1 MNKVYRVIFNVKKG
15 CYTVVSEIAK
25 RTGKSGGVLKSYTV
39 AVSTLAV
46 LISLGGIASVDAAN
60 YVNISGTE
68 GSISASASKG
78 MFGGSKE
85 FNFNSEGISVTGTD
99 YASSTKKN
107 TIIQDGKIRT
117 SDAKYASEHYTEI
130 DGGSVRTENLK
141 VVPTIKDS
149 LEFKQGGLVVRSE
162 DSRLIVSKNGIDQ
175 SVDNG
180 RGQSNSVK
188 VKQNGTV
195 FRTTDNGAIG
205 ATETVIAGET
215 IIAGDISINGEQDQ
229 STITGLTNITVDTP
243 DFATQGRA
251 ATEEQLK
258 KSADKTK
265 EELTNT
271 IEASIA
277 KSGNNIT
284 VDTDNH
290 VNLNDAVYLGGTNT
304 ATDSNIQLDGAEGA
318 VKATAKKG
326 MFSGSKTMEFTGN
339 GLSVTGTDYAG
350 STKKN
355 TVIEDGKVRTSDAK
369 YGSEHYTEIDGGS
382 VRTENL
388 KVVPTIK
395 DSLEFKQGGLVVRS
409 EDSRLIVSKN
419 GIDQSVDN
427 GRGQSNSVKVKQNGT
442 VFRTTDN
449 GATGATETVIAGETI
464 AAGDISINGEQD
476 QSTITGL
483 TNTTVDAQDF
493 ATQGRAATEEQ
504 LKKSADKTKEEL
516 TNTIEASKAKSGNNI
531 TVDADNHVNLND
543 AVYLGGT
550 NTAADSNIQLDGA
563 KGTVKATA
571 KKGMFSDSKTMEFTG
586 NGLSVTGTDYAGS
599 TKKNTVIEDGKIRTS
614 DAKYGSEH
622 YTEIDGGSVRTEN
635 LKVVPTIKDSLEFK
649 QGGLV
654 VRSEDSRLIVSKNG
668 IDQSVDNGRGQSNSV
683 KVKQTGTVFR
693 TTDNG
698 ATGATET
705 VIAGESITA
714 GDISINGEQGQST
727 ITGLTNTTV
736 DTQDFATQGRA
747 ATEEQLG
754 AVRKEMKNSGTV
766 VNQQITHIDNRVN
779 TVESKINAVQSQV
792 STLTERADKTDAR
805 IQTVEQSVSEHS
817 KQIDD
822 VTSRVDTVEKTIK
835 DTAGDV
841 RAVKNSVVA
850 VDNKVDTVASD
861 VKTVKES
868 VQSVDS
874 KVTKVDARV
883 TSVETKVGTIDTSV
897 INLSKEV
904 QANTETLTTHTTTTN
919 NRFATIESNINTL
932 DQRVG
937 SVESG
942 IASVNQRVS
951 KLDTRINKV
960 GAGAAAL
967 AALHPVSGDG
977 TKFGVAA
984 GVGIYNG
991 QKAVAIGGSYSPND
1005 MTTISV
1011 GGAVGNGENMVNA
1024 GVSLKVGAGNAMSK
1038 AQMNSQIKSLQAE
1051 NSALKAKDA
1060 VQDTQLQELRAEI
1073 AALKAS
1079 MTK

>member
-1 MNKVYRVIFNVKKG
+1 MNKVYRVVFNVKKG

-25 RTGKSGGVLKSYTV
+25 RTGKSSSALKSCTV
-39 AVSTLAV
+39 AASALAV

-68 GSISASASKG
+68 GSISASASTG
-78 MFGGSKE
+78 MYGSSKE
-85 FNFNSEGISVTGTD
+85 FNFNSEG
-99 YASSTKKN
+99 
-107 TIIQDGKIRT
+107 
-117 SDAKYASEHYTEI
+117 
-130 DGGSVRTENLK
+130 L
-141 VVPTIKDS
+141 S
-149 LEFKQGGLVVRSE
+149 L
-162 DSRLIVSKNGIDQ
+162 
-175 SVDNG
+175 
-180 RGQSNSVK
+180 
-188 VKQNGTV
+188 
-195 FRTTDNGAIG
+195 
-205 ATETVIAGET
+205 
-215 IIAGDISINGEQDQ
+215 
-229 STITGLTNITVDTP
+229 
-243 DFATQGRA
+243 
-251 ATEEQLK
+251 
-258 KSADKTK
+258 
-265 EELTNT
+265 
-271 IEASIA
+271 
-277 KSGNNIT
+277 
-284 VDTDNH
+284 
-290 VNLNDAVYLGGTNT
+290 
-304 ATDSNIQLDGAEGA
+304 
-318 VKATAKKG
+318 
-326 MFSGSKTMEFTGN
+326 
-339 GLSVTGTDYAG
+339 TGTDYAG

-427 GRGQSNSVKVKQNGT
+427 GRGQSNSVKVKQTGT
-442 VFRTTDN
+442 VFRTTEN

-464 AAGDISINGEQD
+464 AAGDISINGEQG

-504 LKKSADKTKEEL
+504 LKKSVDKTKEEL

-550 NTAADSNIQLDGA
+550 HTATDSNIQLDGT
-563 KGTVKATA
+563 KGTIKATA
-571 KKGMFSDSKTMEFTG
+571 SKGVYSGTKEVTFDG
-586 NGLSVTGTDYAGS
+586 DGLSVTGKDFMGS
-599 TKKNTVIEDGKIRTS
+599 TKKNTTIQDGKVRVS
-614 DAKYGSEH
+614 NAAYGSEH

-635 LKVVPTIKDSLEFK
+635 LKVVPTTKDSLEFK

-683 KVKQTGTVFR
+683 KVKQSGTVFR
-693 TTDNG
+693 TTENG

-705 VIAGESITA
+705 VIAGETITA
-714 GDISINGEQGQST
+714 GDIVINGEQGQST

-736 DTQDFATQGRA
+736 DTPDFATQGRA
-747 ATEEQLG
+747 ATEEQLS
-754 AVRKEMKNSGTV
+754 AVRKEMKDNGTV
-766 VNQQITHIDNRVN
+766 INQQITNIDNRVN
-779 TVESKINAVQSQV
+779 TIEK
-792 STLTERADKTDAR
+792 
-805 IQTVEQSVSEHS
+805 SVSEHS
-817 KQIDD
+817 KQIND
-822 VTSRVDTVEKTIK
+822 VTSRVDTVEKTVK

-841 RAVKNSVVA
+841 KAVKDSVAA
-850 VDNKVDTVASD
+850 VDKKVDTVASD

-868 VQSVDS
+868 VQSIDS

-883 TSVETKVGTIDTSV
+883 TSVETKVSTIDTSV
-897 INLSKEV
+897 TNLGKEV
-904 QANTETLTTHTTTTN
+904 KSNTETLTAHTAATN

-951 KLDTRINKV
+951 NLDSRINKV

-1051 NSALKAKDA
+1051 NSALKAKDVA
-1060 VQDTQLQELRAEI
+1060 QDTQLQELRAEI

>member
-25 RTGKSGGVLKSYTV
+25 RTGKSSSVLKSYTV
-39 AVSTLAV
+39 AATTLAV

-99 YASSTKKN
+99 YSGSTKKN
-107 TIIQDGKIRT
+107 TTIQDGKVRVSNAAYGSEYYTEIDGGSVRTENLKVVPTIKDSLEFKQGGLVVRSEDSRLIVSKNGIDQSVDNGSGQSNSVKVKQTGTVFRTTDNGATGATETVIAGETIAAGDISINGEQDQSTITGLTNTTVDAQDFATQGRAATEEQLKKSADKTKSELTTVIEANKAKSGYNITVDTDNHVNLNDAVYLGGTHTSTDSNIQLDGAKGTIKATASKGAYSGTKEVTFDGDGLFVTGKDFMGSTMKNTTIQDGKIRT

-188 VKQNGTV
+188 VQ
-195 FRTTDNGAIG
+195 
-205 ATETVIAGET
+205 
-215 IIAGDISINGEQDQ
+215 
-229 STITGLTNITVDTP
+229 
-243 DFATQGRA
+243 
-251 ATEEQLK
+251 
-258 KSADKTK
+258 
-265 EELTNT
+265 
-271 IEASIA
+271 
-277 KSGNNIT
+277 
-284 VDTDNH
+284 
-290 VNLNDAVYLGGTNT
+290 
-304 ATDSNIQLDGAEGA
+304 
-318 VKATAKKG
+318 
-326 MFSGSKTMEFTGN
+326 
-339 GLSVTGTDYAG
+339 
-350 STKKN
+350 
-355 TVIEDGKVRTSDAK
+355 
-369 YGSEHYTEIDGGS
+369 
-382 VRTENL
+382 
-388 KVVPTIK
+388 
-395 DSLEFKQGGLVVRS
+395 
-409 EDSRLIVSKN
+409 
-419 GIDQSVDN
+419 
-427 GRGQSNSVKVKQNGT
+427 QNGT

-464 AAGDISINGEQD
+464 AAGDI
-476 QSTITGL
+476 
-483 TNTTVDAQDF
+483 V
-493 ATQGRAATEEQ
+493 
-504 LKKSADKTKEEL
+504 
-516 TNTIEASKAKSGNNI
+516 
-531 TVDADNHVNLND
+531 
-543 AVYLGGT
+543 
-550 NTAADSNIQLDGA
+550 
-563 KGTVKATA
+563 
-571 KKGMFSDSKTMEFTG
+571 
-586 NGLSVTGTDYAGS
+586 
-599 TKKNTVIEDGKIRTS
+599 
-614 DAKYGSEH
+614 
-622 YTEIDGGSVRTEN
+622 
-635 LKVVPTIKDSLEFK
+635 
-649 QGGLV
+649 
-654 VRSEDSRLIVSKNG
+654 
-668 IDQSVDNGRGQSNSV
+668 
-683 KVKQTGTVFR
+683 
-693 TTDNG
+693 
-698 ATGATET
+698 
-705 VIAGESITA
+705 
-714 GDISINGEQGQST
+714 INGEQGQST
-727 ITGLTNTTV
+727 ITGLTNTMI
-736 DTQDFATQGRA
+736 DTPDFATQGRV
-747 ATEEQLG
+747 ATEEQLS
-754 AVRKEMKNSGTV
+754 AVRKEMMNRGTV
-766 VNQQITHIDNRVN
+766 INQQITNIDNRVN
-779 TVESKINAVQSQV
+779 TI
-792 STLTERADKTDAR
+792 
-805 IQTVEQSVSEHS
+805 EQSVSEHS
-817 KQIDD
+817 KQIND
-822 VTSRVDTVEKTIK
+822 VTSRVDTVEKTVK

-841 RAVKNSVVA
+841 KAVKDSVAA
-850 VDNKVDTVASD
+850 VDKKVDTVASD

-883 TSVETKVGTIDTSV
+883 TNVETKVCTIDTSV
-897 INLSKEV
+897 TNLGKEV
-904 QANTETLTTHTTTTN
+904 QANTETLTTHTTATN
-919 NRFATIESNINTL
+919 HRFATIESNINTL

-951 KLDTRINKV
+951 NLDSRINKV

-1038 AQMNSQIKSLQAE
+1038 AQMNSQIKYLQAE
-1051 NSALKAKDA
+1051 NSALKAKDVA
-1060 VQDTQLQELRAEI
+1060 QDTQLQELRAEI

>member
-1 MNKVYRVIFNVKKG
+1 MNKVYRVVFNVKKG

-25 RTGKSGGVLKSYTV
+25 WTGKPSGVLKSYTV
-39 AVSTLAV
+39 AASTLAV

-78 MFGGSKE
+78 MFVGSKE
-85 FNFNSEGISVTGTD
+85 FNFNSEGI
-99 YASSTKKN
+99 
-107 TIIQDGKIRT
+107 
-117 SDAKYASEHYTEI
+117 
-130 DGGSVRTENLK
+130 
-141 VVPTIKDS
+141 
-149 LEFKQGGLVVRSE
+149 
-162 DSRLIVSKNGIDQ
+162 
-175 SVDNG
+175 
-180 RGQSNSVK
+180 
-188 VKQNGTV
+188 
-195 FRTTDNGAIG
+195 
-205 ATETVIAGET
+205 
-215 IIAGDISINGEQDQ
+215 
-229 STITGLTNITVDTP
+229 
-243 DFATQGRA
+243 
-251 ATEEQLK
+251 
-258 KSADKTK
+258 
-265 EELTNT
+265 
-271 IEASIA
+271 
-277 KSGNNIT
+277 
-284 VDTDNH
+284 
-290 VNLNDAVYLGGTNT
+290 
-304 ATDSNIQLDGAEGA
+304 
-318 VKATAKKG
+318 
-326 MFSGSKTMEFTGN
+326 
-339 GLSVTGTDYAG
+339 SVTGTDYAG

-427 GRGQSNSVKVKQNGT
+427 G
-442 VFRTTDN
+442 
-449 GATGATETVIAGETI
+449 
-464 AAGDISINGEQD
+464 
-476 QSTITGL
+476 
-483 TNTTVDAQDF
+483 
-493 ATQGRAATEEQ
+493 
-504 LKKSADKTKEEL
+504 
-516 TNTIEASKAKSGNNI
+516 
-531 TVDADNHVNLND
+531 H
-543 AVYLGGT
+543 
-550 NTAADSNIQLDGA
+550 
-563 KGTVKATA
+563 
-571 KKGMFSDSKTMEFTG
+571 
-586 NGLSVTGTDYAGS
+586 
-599 TKKNTVIEDGKIRTS
+599 
-614 DAKYGSEH
+614 
-622 YTEIDGGSVRTEN
+622 
-635 LKVVPTIKDSLEFK
+635 
-649 QGGLV
+649 
-654 VRSEDSRLIVSKNG
+654 
-668 IDQSVDNGRGQSNSV
+668 GQSNSV

-705 VIAGESITA
+705 VIAGETITA
-714 GDISINGEQGQST
+714 GDIAINGEQGQST

-736 DTQDFATQGRA
+736 DAKDFATQGRA
-747 ATEEQLG
+747 ATEEQLS

-779 TVESKINAVQSQV
+779 TVESKINTVQSQV
-792 STLTERADKTDAR
+792 STLTERAGKTDAR
-805 IQTVEQSVSEHS
+805 IQTVEQ
-817 KQIDD
+817 
-822 VTSRVDTVEKTIK
+822 
-835 DTAGDV
+835 
-841 RAVKNSVVA
+841 
-850 VDNKVDTVASD
+850 
-861 VKTVKES
+861 S

-883 TSVETKVGTIDTSV
+883 TSVETKVSTIDTSV
-897 INLSKEV
+897 TNLGKEV
-904 QANTETLTTHTTTTN
+904 KSNTETLTAHTAATN
-919 NRFATIESNINTL
+919 NRFATVESNLNTL

-942 IASVNQRVS
+942 IVSVNQRVS
-951 KLDTRINKV
+951 NLDSRINKV

-1051 NSALKAKDA
+1051 NSALKAKDVA
-1060 VQDTQLQELRAEI
+1060 QDTQLQELRAEI

>member
-1 MNKVYRVIFNVKKG
+1 MNKVYRVVFNVKKG

-25 RTGKSGGVLKSYTV
+25 RTGKPSGVLKSYTV
-39 AVSTLAV
+39 AASTLAV

-78 MFGGSKE
+78 MFVGSKE

-99 YASSTKKN
+99 YT
-107 TIIQDGKIRT
+107 
-117 SDAKYASEHYTEI
+117 
-130 DGGSVRTENLK
+130 
-141 VVPTIKDS
+141 
-149 LEFKQGGLVVRSE
+149 
-162 DSRLIVSKNGIDQ
+162 
-175 SVDNG
+175 
-180 RGQSNSVK
+180 
-188 VKQNGTV
+188 
-195 FRTTDNGAIG
+195 
-205 ATETVIAGET
+205 
-215 IIAGDISINGEQDQ
+215 
-229 STITGLTNITVDTP
+229 
-243 DFATQGRA
+243 
-251 ATEEQLK
+251 
-258 KSADKTK
+258 
-265 EELTNT
+265 
-271 IEASIA
+271 
-277 KSGNNIT
+277 
-284 VDTDNH
+284 
-290 VNLNDAVYLGGTNT
+290 
-304 ATDSNIQLDGAEGA
+304 
-318 VKATAKKG
+318 
-326 MFSGSKTMEFTGN
+326 
-339 GLSVTGTDYAG
+339 G

-355 TVIEDGKVRTSDAK
+355 TVIKDGKVRTSDAK

-382 VRTENL
+382 VRTENI

-409 EDSRLIVSKN
+409 EDSRFIVSKN

-427 GRGQSNSVKVKQNGT
+427 GRGQSNSVKVKQTGT

-464 AAGDISINGEQD
+464 TAGDIVINGEQG

-493 ATQGRAATEEQ
+493 ATQSRAATEEQ

-516 TNTIEASKAKSGNNI
+516 TNTIEASKAKSGHNI

-543 AVYLGGT
+543 AVYLGST
-550 NTAADSNIQLDGA
+550 NTVTDSNIQLDGT
-563 KGTVKATA
+563 KGIVKATA
-571 KKGMFSDSKTMEFTG
+571 KKGMFSGSKTMEFTG
-586 NGLSVTGTDYAGS
+586 DGLSVTGTDYAGS
-599 TKKNTVIEDGKIRTS
+599 TKKNTTIQDSKVRVS
-614 DAKYGSEH
+614 NAAYGSEH

-705 VIAGESITA
+705 VIAGETITA

-736 DTQDFATQGRA
+736 DAPDFATQGRA
-747 ATEEQLG
+747 ATEEQLS
-754 AVRKEMKNSGTV
+754 AVRKEMKDRGTV
-766 VNQQITHIDNRVN
+766 INQQIN
-779 TVESKINAVQSQV
+779 
-792 STLTERADKTDAR
+792 
-805 IQTVEQSVSEHS
+805 
-817 KQIDD
+817 D
-822 VTSRVDTVEKTIK
+822 VTSRVDTVEKTVK

-841 RAVKNSVVA
+841 KAVKDSVA
-850 VDNKVDTVASD
+850 VVDKKVDTVASD

-874 KVTKVDARV
+874 KVSKVDA
-883 TSVETKVGTIDTSV
+883 
-897 INLSKEV
+897 
-904 QANTETLTTHTTTTN
+904 
-919 NRFATIESNINTL
+919 
-932 DQRVG
+932 RVG

-951 KLDTRINKV
+951 NLDSRINKV

-1011 GGAVGNGENMVNA
+1011 GGAVGNGENMINA
-1024 GVSLKVGAGNAMSK
+1024 GVSVKVGAGNAMSK

-1051 NSALKAKDA
+1051 NNALKAKDA
-1060 VQDTQLQELRAEI
+1060 TQDTQLQELRAEI

>member
-1 MNKVYRVIFNVKKG
+1 MNKVYRVVFNVKKG
-15 CYTVVSEIAK
+15 CYTVVSEITK
-25 RTGKSGGVLKSYTV
+25 RTGKPSGVLKSYTV
-39 AVSTLAV
+39 AASTLAV

-60 YVNISGTE
+60 YVNINSSE
-68 GSISASASKG
+68 GSISASATQG
-78 MFGGSKE
+78 IFGGSKE
-85 FNFNSEGISVTGTD
+85 FNFNSDGLSLTGTD
-99 YASSTKKN
+99 YTGSTKKN
-107 TIIQDGKIRT
+107 TVIEDGKVRT
-117 SDAKYASEHYTEI
+117 SDAKYGSEHYTEI

-141 VVPTIKDS
+141 VVPTTKDS
-149 LEFKQGGLVVRSE
+149 LDFKQGGLVVRSE

-180 RGQSNSVK
+180 RGQSNNVK
-188 VKQNGTV
+188 VKQSGTV
-195 FRTTDNGAIG
+195 FRTTENGATG

-215 IIAGDISINGEQDQ
+215 ITAGDISINGEQEQ
-229 STITGLTNITVDTP
+229 STIIGLSNTDIDAI

-258 KSADKTK
+258 KSTDKAK
-265 EELTNT
+265 AELTT
-271 IEASIA
+271 VIEANKA
-277 KSGNNIT
+277 KSGHNIT
-284 VDTDNH
+284 VDADNH

-304 ATDSNIQLDGAEGA
+304 AADSNIQLDGTKGI

-326 MFSGSKTMEFTGN
+326 MFSGSKTMEFTGD

-355 TVIEDGKVRTSDAK
+355 TTIQDGKVRVSNAA

-464 AAGDISINGEQD
+464 
-476 QSTITGL
+476 
-483 TNTTVDAQDF
+483 
-493 ATQGRAATEEQ
+493 
-504 LKKSADKTKEEL
+504 
-516 TNTIEASKAKSGNNI
+516 
-531 TVDADNHVNLND
+531 
-543 AVYLGGT
+543 
-550 NTAADSNIQLDGA
+550 
-563 KGTVKATA
+563 
-571 KKGMFSDSKTMEFTG
+571 
-586 NGLSVTGTDYAGS
+586 
-599 TKKNTVIEDGKIRTS
+599 
-614 DAKYGSEH
+614 
-622 YTEIDGGSVRTEN
+622 
-635 LKVVPTIKDSLEFK
+635 
-649 QGGLV
+649 
-654 VRSEDSRLIVSKNG
+654 
-668 IDQSVDNGRGQSNSV
+668 
-683 KVKQTGTVFR
+683 
-693 TTDNG
+693 
-698 ATGATET
+698 
-705 VIAGESITA
+705 TA

-727 ITGLTNTTV
+727 ITGLTNTTI
-736 DTQDFATQGRA
+736 DTPDFATQGRA
-747 ATEEQLG
+747 ATEEQLS
-754 AVRKEMKNSGTV
+754 AVRKEMKDRGTV
-766 VNQQITHIDNRVN
+766 INQQIN
-779 TVESKINAVQSQV
+779 
-792 STLTERADKTDAR
+792 
-805 IQTVEQSVSEHS
+805 
-817 KQIDD
+817 D
-822 VTSRVDTVEKTIK
+822 VTSRVDTVEKTVK

-841 RAVKNSVVA
+841 KAVKDSVA
-850 VDNKVDTVASD
+850 VVDKKVDTVASD

-883 TSVETKVGTIDTSV
+883 TSVETKVSTIDTSV
-897 INLSKEV
+897 TNLGKEV
-904 QANTETLTTHTTTTN
+904 KSNTETLTAHTATTN

-937 SVESG
+937 SIESG

-951 KLDTRINKV
+951 NLDSRINKV

-991 QKAVAIGGSYSPND
+991 QKAVAIGGSYNPND

-1011 GGAVGNGENMVNA
+1011 GGAVGNGENMINA
-1024 GVSLKVGAGNAMSK
+1024 GVSVKVGAGNAMSK
-1038 AQMNSQIKSLQAE
+1038 AQMNSQIRTLQAE
-1051 NSALKAKDA
+1051 NNALKAKDA
-1060 VQDTQLQELRAEI
+1060 TQDTQLQELRAEI

>member
-15 CYTVVSEIAK
+15 CYTVVSEIVK
-25 RTGKSGGVLKSYTV
+25 RTGKSGGVSKSYTV
-39 AVSTLAV
+39 AASTLAV

-117 SDAKYASEHYTEI
+117 SDAKYASEHYTDI

-188 VKQNGTV
+188 VKQTGTV
-195 FRTTDNGAIG
+195 FRTTDNGATG

-215 IIAGDISINGEQDQ
+215 ITAGDISINGEQDQ
-229 STITGLTNITVDTP
+229 STITGLTNTTVDAQ

-271 IEASIA
+271 IEASKA
-277 KSGNNIT
+277 KSGNNII
-284 VDTDNH
+284 VDADNH
-290 VNLNDAVYLGGTNT
+290 VNLNDAVYLGGTHT
-304 ATDSNIQLDGAEGA
+304 ATDSNIQLDGAKGT

-464 AAGDISINGEQD
+464 TAGDIVINGEQG

-483 TNTTVDAQDF
+483 TNTMVDAQDF

-504 LKKSADKTKEEL
+504 LS
-516 TNTIEASKAKSGNNI
+516 
-531 TVDADNHVNLND
+531 
-543 AVYLGGT
+543 
-550 NTAADSNIQLDGA
+550 
-563 KGTVKATA
+563 
-571 KKGMFSDSKTMEFTG
+571 
-586 NGLSVTGTDYAGS
+586 
-599 TKKNTVIEDGKIRTS
+599 
-614 DAKYGSEH
+614 
-622 YTEIDGGSVRTEN
+622 
-635 LKVVPTIKDSLEFK
+635 
-649 QGGLV
+649 
-654 VRSEDSRLIVSKNG
+654 
-668 IDQSVDNGRGQSNSV
+668 
-683 KVKQTGTVFR
+683 
-693 TTDNG
+693 
-698 ATGATET
+698 
-705 VIAGESITA
+705 
-714 GDISINGEQGQST
+714 
-727 ITGLTNTTV
+727 
-736 DTQDFATQGRA
+736 
-747 ATEEQLG
+747 

-766 VNQQITHIDNRVN
+766 VNQQITNIDNRVN

-822 VTSRVDTVEKTIK
+822 VTGRVDRVEKTVK

-841 RAVKNSVVA
+841 KAVKDSVAA
-850 VDNKVDTVASD
+850 VNKKVDTVASD
-861 VKTVKES
+861 VNAVKES
-868 VQSVDS
+868 VKSVDS

-883 TSVETKVGTIDTSV
+883 TNVETKVGTIDTSV
-897 INLSKEV
+897 TNLGKEV
-904 QANTETLTTHTTTTN
+904 KLNTETLTAHTAATN
-919 NRFATIESNINTL
+919 NRFATIESSINTL

-951 KLDTRINKV
+951 NLDTRINKV

-1011 GGAVGNGENMVNA
+1011 GGAVGNGENMINA

-1038 AQMNSQIKSLQAE
+1038 AQMNSQIKTLQAE
-1051 NSALKAKDA
+1051 NNALKAKDVA
-1060 VQDTQLQELRAEI
+1060 QDTQLQELRAEI
-1073 AALKAS
+1073 AALKVS

>member
-1 MNKVYRVIFNVKKG
+1 MRALGGNFQMNKVYRVIFNVKKG
-15 CYTVVSEIAK
+15 CYTVVSEIVK
-25 RTGKSGGVLKSYTV
+25 RTGKSGGVSKSYTV
-39 AVSTLAV
+39 AASTLAV

-117 SDAKYASEHYTEI
+117 SDAKYASEHYTDI

-188 VKQNGTV
+188 VKQTGTV
-195 FRTTDNGAIG
+195 FRTTDNGATG

-215 IIAGDISINGEQDQ
+215 ITAGDISINGEQDQ
-229 STITGLTNITVDTP
+229 STITGLTNTTVDAQ

-271 IEASIA
+271 IEASKA
-277 KSGNNIT
+277 KSGNNII
-284 VDTDNH
+284 VDADNH
-290 VNLNDAVYLGGTNT
+290 VNLNDAVYLGGTHT
-304 ATDSNIQLDGAEGA
+304 ATDSNIQLDGAKGT

-464 AAGDISINGEQD
+464 TAGDIVINGEQG

-483 TNTTVDAQDF
+483 TNTMVDAQDF

-504 LKKSADKTKEEL
+504 LS
-516 TNTIEASKAKSGNNI
+516 
-531 TVDADNHVNLND
+531 
-543 AVYLGGT
+543 
-550 NTAADSNIQLDGA
+550 
-563 KGTVKATA
+563 
-571 KKGMFSDSKTMEFTG
+571 
-586 NGLSVTGTDYAGS
+586 
-599 TKKNTVIEDGKIRTS
+599 
-614 DAKYGSEH
+614 
-622 YTEIDGGSVRTEN
+622 
-635 LKVVPTIKDSLEFK
+635 
-649 QGGLV
+649 
-654 VRSEDSRLIVSKNG
+654 
-668 IDQSVDNGRGQSNSV
+668 
-683 KVKQTGTVFR
+683 
-693 TTDNG
+693 
-698 ATGATET
+698 
-705 VIAGESITA
+705 
-714 GDISINGEQGQST
+714 
-727 ITGLTNTTV
+727 
-736 DTQDFATQGRA
+736 
-747 ATEEQLG
+747 

-766 VNQQITHIDNRVN
+766 VNQQITNIDNRVN

-822 VTSRVDTVEKTIK
+822 VTGRVDRVEKTVK

-841 RAVKNSVVA
+841 KAVKDSVAA
-850 VDNKVDTVASD
+850 VNKKVDTVASD
-861 VKTVKES
+861 VNAVKES
-868 VQSVDS
+868 VKSVDS

-883 TSVETKVGTIDTSV
+883 TNVETKVGTIDTSV
-897 INLSKEV
+897 TNLGKEV
-904 QANTETLTTHTTTTN
+904 KLNTETLTAHTAATN
-919 NRFATIESNINTL
+919 NRFATIESSINTL

-951 KLDTRINKV
+951 NLDTRINKV

-1011 GGAVGNGENMVNA
+1011 GGAVGNGENMINA

-1038 AQMNSQIKSLQAE
+1038 AQMNSQIKTLQAE
-1051 NSALKAKDA
+1051 NNALKAKDVA
-1060 VQDTQLQELRAEI
+1060 QDTQLQELRAEI
-1073 AALKAS
+1073 AALKVS

>member
-25 RTGKSGGVLKSYTV
+25 RSGKSGESMKSAVV
-39 AVSTLAV
+39 AASVLAV
-46 LISLGGIASVDAAN
+46 LASVGGISSVDAAN

-68 GSISASASKG
+68 GSISASASKS
-78 MFGGSKE
+78 MFSGSKE
-85 FNFNSEGISVTGTD
+85 FNFDSDGITVTGTD
-99 YASSTKKN
+99 Y
-107 TIIQDGKIRT
+107 
-117 SDAKYASEHYTEI
+117 
-130 DGGSVRTENLK
+130 V
-141 VVPTIKDS
+141 
-149 LEFKQGGLVVRSE
+149 
-162 DSRLIVSKNGIDQ
+162 
-175 SVDNG
+175 
-180 RGQSNSVK
+180 
-188 VKQNGTV
+188 
-195 FRTTDNGAIG
+195 
-205 ATETVIAGET
+205 
-215 IIAGDISINGEQDQ
+215 
-229 STITGLTNITVDTP
+229 
-243 DFATQGRA
+243 
-251 ATEEQLK
+251 
-258 KSADKTK
+258 
-265 EELTNT
+265 
-271 IEASIA
+271 
-277 KSGNNIT
+277 
-284 VDTDNH
+284 
-290 VNLNDAVYLGGTNT
+290 
-304 ATDSNIQLDGAEGA
+304 
-318 VKATAKKG
+318 
-326 MFSGSKTMEFTGN
+326 
-339 GLSVTGTDYAG
+339 G

-464 AAGDISINGEQD
+464 TAGDISINGEQG

-483 TNTTVDAQDF
+483 TNATIDAQDF

-550 NTAADSNIQLDGA
+550 NTATDSNIQLDGT
-563 KGTVKATA
+563 KGIVKATA
-571 KKGMFSDSKTMEFTG
+571 KKGMFSGSKTMEFTG
-586 NGLSVTGTDYAGS
+586 DGLSVTGTDYAGS
-599 TKKNTVIEDGKIRTS
+599 TKKNTTIQDGKVRVS
-614 DAKYGSEH
+614 NAAYGSEH

-683 KVKQTGTVFR
+683 KVKQNGTVFR

-705 VIAGESITA
+705 VIAGETITA

-736 DTQDFATQGRA
+736 DAQDFATQGRA
-747 ATEEQLG
+747 ATEEQLS

-766 VNQQITHIDNRVN
+766 VNQQITNIDNRVN

-817 KQIDD
+817 KQIND
-822 VTSRVDTVEKTIK
+822 VTSRVDTVEKTVK

-841 RAVKNSVVA
+841 KAVKDSVA
-850 VDNKVDTVASD
+850 VVDKKVDTVAAD

-883 TSVETKVGTIDTSV
+883 TSVETKVSTIDTNDTNVS
-897 INLSKEV
+897 NLGKEV
-904 QANTETLTTHTTTTN
+904 KSNTETLTAHTATTN

-951 KLDTRINKV
+951 NLDSRINKV

-1011 GGAVGNGENMVNA
+1011 GGAVGNGENMVDA
-1024 GVSLKVGAGNAMSK
+1024 GISFKVGAGNAMSK

-1051 NSALKAKDA
+1051 NNALKAKDA
-1060 VQDTQLQELRAEI
+1060 TQDTQLQELRAEI

>member
-25 RTGKSGGVLKSYTV
+25 RTGKSSSVLKSYTV
-39 AVSTLAV
+39 AASALAV

-78 MFGGSKE
+78 MFDGSKE
-85 FNFNSEGISVTGTD
+85 FNFNSEGI
-99 YASSTKKN
+99 
-107 TIIQDGKIRT
+107 
-117 SDAKYASEHYTEI
+117 
-130 DGGSVRTENLK
+130 
-141 VVPTIKDS
+141 
-149 LEFKQGGLVVRSE
+149 
-162 DSRLIVSKNGIDQ
+162 
-175 SVDNG
+175 
-180 RGQSNSVK
+180 
-188 VKQNGTV
+188 
-195 FRTTDNGAIG
+195 
-205 ATETVIAGET
+205 
-215 IIAGDISINGEQDQ
+215 
-229 STITGLTNITVDTP
+229 
-243 DFATQGRA
+243 
-251 ATEEQLK
+251 
-258 KSADKTK
+258 
-265 EELTNT
+265 
-271 IEASIA
+271 
-277 KSGNNIT
+277 
-284 VDTDNH
+284 
-290 VNLNDAVYLGGTNT
+290 
-304 ATDSNIQLDGAEGA
+304 
-318 VKATAKKG
+318 
-326 MFSGSKTMEFTGN
+326 
-339 GLSVTGTDYAG
+339 SVTGTDYAG

-427 GRGQSNSVKVKQNGT
+427 GRGQSNSVKVKQTGT

-449 GATGATETVIAGETI
+449 GATDATETVIAGETI
-464 AAGDISINGEQD
+464 TAGDISINGEQG

-504 LKKSADKTKEEL
+504 LKQSADKTKSEL
-516 TNTIEASKAKSGNNI
+516 TTVIAANKAKSGHNI
-531 TVDADNHVNLND
+531 TVDTDNHVNLND
-543 AVYLGGT
+543 AVYLGGAH
-550 NTAADSNIQLDGA
+550 TATDSNIQLDGT
-563 KGTVKATA
+563 KGTIKATA
-571 KKGMFSDSKTMEFTG
+571 SKGAYSGTKEVTFDG
-586 NGLSVTGTDYAGS
+586 DGLSVSGKDFMGS
-599 TKKNTVIEDGKIRTS
+599 TKKNTTIQDGKVRVS
-614 DAKYGSEH
+614 NAAYGSEH
-622 YTEIDGGSVRTEN
+622 YTEIDGGSVRIEN
-635 LKVVPTIKDSLEFK
+635 LKVVPTTKDSLEFK

-683 KVKQTGTVFR
+683 KVKQNGTVFR
-693 TTDNG
+693 TTENG

-705 VIAGESITA
+705 VIAGKTIAA
-714 GDISINGEQGQST
+714 GDIVINGEQGQST

-736 DTQDFATQGRA
+736 DTPDFATQGRA
-747 ATEEQLG
+747 ATEEQLS
-754 AVRKEMKNSGTV
+754 AVRKELKASGTV
-766 VNQQITHIDNRVN
+766 INQQITNIDNRVN
-779 TVESKINAVQSQV
+779 
-792 STLTERADKTDAR
+792 
-805 IQTVEQSVSEHS
+805 TVEQSVSEHS
-817 KQIDD
+817 KQIND
-822 VTSRVDTVEKTIK
+822 VTSRVDAVEKTVK
-835 DTAGDV
+835 DAASDV
-841 RAVKNSVVA
+841 KAVKDSVAA
-850 VDNKVDTVASD
+850 VDKKVDTVTSD

-874 KVTKVDARV
+874 KMAKVDARV
-883 TSVETKVGTIDTSV
+883 TSVETKVSTIDTSV
-897 INLSKEV
+897 TNLGKEV
-904 QANTETLTTHTTTTN
+904 KSNTETLTAHTAATN

-942 IASVNQRVS
+942 MASVNQRVS
-951 KLDTRINKV
+951 NLDTRINKV

-1038 AQMNSQIKSLQAE
+1038 AQMNNQIKSLQAE
-1051 NSALKAKDA
+1051 NSALKAKDVA
-1060 VQDTQLQELRAEI
+1060 QDTQLQELRAEI